1 MTTSSFIHRWVAGAA
16 LFLFANCFAVAQ
28 PVWERKNFTATT
40 EKDSVRLTKVHLSKY
55 CGEYLPASSDA
66 KMTYMYVVLY
76 GELLYRH
83 VNNDYVLLNPVSAN
97 KFVYDDNS
105 GRSLEF
111 VTDKEGKVTEAIVTR
126 PDGTFSMKRNLSA
139 APQPSVA
146 LPEGK
151 TKRIAHLMEKY
162 AEYGQFSGS
171 VLVAEHGKVIYKSGF
186 NLANREWRIHNEPD
200 TKHRLGSIT
209 KQFTAMLVLQL
220 VEQGKLKLDVPIST
234 YLPDYPKEQ
243 GGKITLHHL
252 LTHSSGIPNYTSF
265 PDYQKMMGRSYT
277 PAELVKGFA
286 DLPLEFNPGEK
297 FSYSN
302 SGYTLLGYIIEAVSG
317 KTYEQCLQDQI
328 LTPLKMTETGY
339 DHHETVMEKRAA
351 GYNKNGNSY
360 TNARYIDMSV
370 PFAAGALYSTV
381 DDLYLWD
388 QALYTD
394 ILLPEKSKELLFKKH
409 IPAGPSYYGYGW
421 SVFHRSVNMK
431 ESLMITEHSGSI
443 NGFNTLISRIPS
455 DKNLVVLLN
464 NTGGAALNEMNY
476 AIRAILYDQP
486 YDLPKRSLAYILAD
500 VIGKQGL
507 AEGLAKFKEFKS
519 SGQYVM
525 KEDEINSVGY
535 DFLNAGKITEAIEV
549 FKLNVEAFPASGN
562 CYDSLGEA
570 YLKNGN
576 KELAIKNYKRSVEL
590 DPRNENGKKVL
601 AEISK

>member
-1 MTTSSFIHRWVAGAA
+1 MISPFFTRMWLTAA
-16 LFLFANCFAVAQ
+16 VLLFFFPGSAQ
-28 PVWERKNFTATT
+28 PSWNRKNPVQTDI
-40 EKDSVRLTKVHLSKY
+40 KDSLKLSTEQLQKY
-55 CGEYLPASSDA
+55 CGEYLPAEGGKTASD
-66 KMTYMYVVLY
+66 MWVVLY
-76 GELLYRH
+76 GNLLYRH
-83 VNNDYVLLNPVSAN
+83 VNNDYVLLNPVAEN
-97 KFVYDDNS
+97 RFVYDDNS
-105 GRSLEF
+105 GRSLDF
-111 VTDKEGKVTEAIVTR
+111 VTGKDGKVTEVIVTR
-126 PDGTFSMKRNLSA
+126 PDRTFTMKRNQSA
-139 APQPSVA
+139 PPQLTVA

-151 TKRIAHLMEKY
+151 AKKIAQLMEKY

-186 NLANREWRIHNEPD
+186 NLANREWRTHNEPD

-209 KQFTAMLVLQL
+209 KQFTAMLILQL
-220 VEQGKLKLDVPIST
+220 AEQGKLKLDVPVST

-265 PDYQKMMGRSYT
+265 PDFPKIMGRSHT
-277 PAELVKGFA
+277 PAELLKLSA
-286 DLPLEFNPGEK
+286 DLPLEFEPGSR

-302 SGYTLLGYIIEAVSG
+302 SGYILLGYIIEKVSG

-328 LTPLKMTETGY
+328 FTPLKMTETGL
-339 DHHETVMEKRAA
+339 DHHETVMPKRAS

-388 QALYTD
+388 QALHTNV
-394 ILLPEKSKELLFKKH
+394 LLSEKSKDLYFGKH
-409 IPAGPSYYGYGW
+409 IMAGPGYYGYGW
-421 SVFHRSVNMK
+421 NIYSLVSLRTN
-431 ESLMITEHSGSI
+431 ESRVITEHGGGI
-443 NGFNTLISRIPS
+443 NGFNTVISRIPS

-464 NTGGAALNEMNY
+464 NTGSAALNEMDY

-486 YDLPKRSLAYILAD
+486 YDLPKRSLAYTLAD

-507 AEGLAKFKEFKS
+507 AEGLAKLKEFRS
-519 SGQYVM
+519 SGQYAM

-535 DFLNAGKITEAIEV
+535 EFLNSEKINEAIEV
-549 FKLNVEAFPASGN
+549 FKLNVETFPASGN

-590 DPRNENGKKVL
+590 DPGNENGKKVL
-601 AEISK
+601 AELSK